1 MHYTALSAI
10 EKEDCL
16 VVNLLV
22 EHVAGTNLNQSLIT
36 HGPVPLDKLCHYMAQ
51 LLAALDYLHSNS
63 VVHKQLG
70 ASSVLV
76 DSEGNVRLTDYSL
89 SKRFADICKEDIFE
103 QPHVRFTEDTVM
115 PTKPGKKGDVWNL
128 GLMLLALSQGKEVKE
143 YPVTIPSSLPADFQD
158 FLHKYV
164 YLTSS
169 FQPIYYKSGL
179 PTLFW
184 LVILKRLIKN
194 AKHTFIY
201 IIRVYFIFRICIV
214 YLA

>member
-1 MHYTALSAI
+1 MHYKALTTT

-16 VVNLLV
+16 IINLLV
-22 EHVAGTNLNQSLIT
+22 EHVAGINLNQSLTT
-36 HGPVPLDKLCHYMAQ
+36 HSPVPLDKLCHYTGQ
-51 LLAALDYLHSNS
+51 LVAALDYLHSNS

-103 QPHVRFTEDTVM
+103 QAHVHFSEDTVM
-115 PTKPGKKGDVWNL
+115 PVKTGKKGDVWNL

-143 YPVTIPSSLPADFQD
+143 YPVTVPASLPADFQV

-164 YLTSS
+164 
-169 FQPIYYKSGL
+169 
-179 PTLFW
+179 
-184 LVILKRLIKN
+184 
-194 AKHTFIY
+194 
-201 IIRVYFIFRICIV
+201 
-214 YLA
+214 